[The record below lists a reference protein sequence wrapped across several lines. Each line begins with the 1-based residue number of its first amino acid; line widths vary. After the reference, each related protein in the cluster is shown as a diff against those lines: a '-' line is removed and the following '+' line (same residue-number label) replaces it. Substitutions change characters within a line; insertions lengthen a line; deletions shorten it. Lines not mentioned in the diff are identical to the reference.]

1 MNKKQ
6 HSFHKNMQK
15 IYLFIILILP
25 ISLMAQSIDQSYLD
39 SLPDDIKED
48 VLNRVNEKE
57 GREEATYRSINSASD
72 LQKDKKKID
81 PSERLFG
88 EDFFNTFQTSFMPI
102 NVPNLDDSYILD
114 FGDVLNIQLIG
125 QIDSQDTYAISR
137 DGSINISEV
146 GKLNLAGLS
155 LNKASEL
162 ISSKIKQTFIGTD
175 SYTSLKEIKD
185 VNILVSGDAF
195 NPGIY
200 TLSGNSNM
208 LHALNVAGGIGE
220 HGSYR
225 EIRLIRN
232 GEIIE
237 KIDIYNILNNGILNS
252 NKRLKSG
259 DVIFVAPRKNVVT
272 VDGAFKRV
280 AKYELLDDQKLSDA
294 ISYANGISVDADYS
308 NVFIYRMIEGKIQA
322 LPIVNI
328 FEFDSIKS
336 KDQDRIFIR
345 KHSFRNVKISGAVL
359 RPGTYKMVEGEEISD
374 LLNKAGGFTSNAFP
388 EGAIYLNEEAKKI
401 NQDASNK
408 LYENFI
414 EGLLEFIQKSSNGE
428 ADITSLVQISS
439 ELKDV
444 EPNGRIIV
452 DLLDESFAVKVRNLD
467 SLFIPEKTN
476 NIFVYGEVANEGGVL
491 YKNGADLEYYL
502 NEGSGLK
509 STAEES
515 SIYILYPN
523 GRTKQLNRKRNLF
536 ASQPQQIDIT
546 PGSVIYIPRKID
558 DALQNRMTAQAYAT
572 ILGNIG
578 VTLASLSV
586 LNEN

>member
-1 MNKKQ
+1 MKKV
-6 HSFHKNMQK
+6 
-15 IYLFIILILP
+15 YLFIMLILP
-25 ISLMAQSIDQSYLD
+25 ISIMAQAINQSYLD

-48 VLNRVNEKE
+48 VLNRVDEKE
-57 GREEATYRSINSASD
+57 RREDATYRSIDSTSD
-72 LQKDKKKID
+72 IKKEDKKID
-81 PSERLFG
+81 PSERLYG

-146 GKLNLAGLS
+146 GKLNLVGLS

-175 SYTSLKEIKD
+175 AYISLKELKD
-185 VNILVSGDAF
+185 VSILVSGDAF
-195 NPGIY
+195 SPGIY

-208 LHALNVAGGIGE
+208 LHALHVAGGIGE

-225 EIRLIRN
+225 EIRLIRD

-237 KIDIYNILNNGILNS
+237 KIDIYNILNSGIFNS

-272 VDGAFKRV
+272 VDGAFKRI
-280 AKYELLDDQKLSDA
+280 AKYELLEDQKLSDA
-294 ISYANGISVDADYS
+294 IAYANGISVDADYS
-308 NVFIYRMIEGKIQA
+308 NIFIYRMIEGKIQA
-322 LPIVNI
+322 LPIVNT
-328 FEFDSIKS
+328 FEFNNIKS
-336 KDQDRIFIR
+336 RDQDRIFIR

-359 RPGTYKMVEGEEISD
+359 RPGIYKMIEGEDIYD
-374 LLNKAGGFTSNAFP
+374 LLNKAGGYTTNAFP
-388 EGAIYLNEEAKKI
+388 QGAIYLNEEAKKI

-414 EGLLEFIQKSSNGE
+414 EGLLEFIQKSSSGE
-428 ADITSLVQISS
+428 ADIGSLVQISS
-439 ELKDV
+439 ELKNI

-452 DLLDESFAVKVRNLD
+452 DLLDESFVMKVRNLD

-491 YKNGADLEYYL
+491 YKSGADLDYYL

-509 STAEES
+509 ETADES

-523 GRTKQLNRKRNLF
+523 GRTKQLNKKRNLF
-536 ASQPQQIDIT
+536 ASQPEQIDIS
-546 PGSVIYIPRKID
+546 PGSIIYIPRKID
-558 DALQNRMTAQAYAT
+558 NALQNRLTAQAYAT

-586 LNEN
+586 LNDK